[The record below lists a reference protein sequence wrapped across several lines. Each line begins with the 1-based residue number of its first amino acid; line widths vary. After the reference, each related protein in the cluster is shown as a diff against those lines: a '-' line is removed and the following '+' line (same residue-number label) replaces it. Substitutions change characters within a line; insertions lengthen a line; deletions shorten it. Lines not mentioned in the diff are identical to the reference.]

1 MTSGMIDQAAMTQNR
16 DLAVVTT
23 PPVEIKPY
31 GKAFVEYAAM
41 HREVLCVTNDLT
53 ASCEAD
59 GFRSQFPDRYFSL
72 GMAEQ
77 NLVGVLA
84 GMAREGFVPFYPTF
98 SVFGTR
104 RPYEQIALSIAYPAL
119 PVRLV
124 GFLPG
129 LTTPGGVTHQATDD
143 LALMTQ
149 LPNMTVLEVGDAC
162 EARTVLDVI
171 DGIDGPVF
179 CRMLRG
185 EVPLLFNTPMRL
197 NTARELAS
205 GDELL
210 VISTGVHTQ
219 IAARVVKRLRATGL
233 AAGHLHVSTL
243 KPFTD
248 PLVAA
253 RLSTAEA
260 VLTVENHLVRGGLG
274 TAVAET
280 LAEGGHRAKL
290 RRVGIHDT
298 FTHGGTRDYLFE
310 YYSID
315 VEAVIDAAED
325 LLGRPLLE
333 RSDRSAA
340 SQSQQHNAAVA
351 EGL

>member
-1 MTSGMIDQAAMTQNR
+1 MITT
-16 DLAVVTT
+16 LAPAIEV
-23 PPVEIKPY
+23 KPY
-31 GKAFVEYAAM
+31 GQAFTRYA
-41 HREVLCVTNDLT
+41 EQNEKVLCVTNDLT

-59 GFRSQFPDRYFSL
+59 EFRARFPERYFSL

-77 NLVGVLA
+77 NLAGVLG
-84 GMAREGFVPFYPTF
+84 GMAREGFTPFYPTF

-119 PVRLV
+119 PVRLM

-129 LTTPGGVTHQATDD
+129 LTTPGGVTHQSTDD

-171 DGIDGPVF
+171 DAIDGPVF

-185 EVPLLFNTPMRL
+185 EVPVLFDTPMRF
-197 NTARELAS
+197 NQARELAA
-205 GDELL
+205 GDEVLL
-210 VISTGVHTQ
+210 ISSGVHTQ
-219 IAARVVKRLRATGL
+219 ITSGLVERLRGAGVQ
-233 AAGHLHVSTL
+233 AGHLHVSTL

-248 PLVAA
+248 PLVVERLATA
-253 RLSTAEA
+253 RR
-260 VLTVENHLVRGGLG
+260 VVTVENHLVRGGLG
-274 TAVAET
+274 TAVAEVI
-280 LAEGGHRAKL
+280 AENGFGSRL
-290 RRVGIHDT
+290 RRVGIADT

-310 YYSID
+310 YYRLDENAILD
-315 VEAVIDAAED
+315 AVES
-325 LLGRPLLE
+325 LLGRPVLA
-333 RSDRSAA
+333 RAA
-340 SQSQQHNAAVA
+340 AGPAVHAQQHNAAVA